1 MAEDAVL
8 KVGLDLSPAEASL
21 NRFYSKLRTLQQK
34 ASEGGTASTK
44 AIQLPRQ
51 LAEEVAAPLVPRAA
65 TSQGT
70 SDRSVAARN
79 KALQESVAL
88 QAKRVALLEREYRIA
103 AQIAGAPKGEVDS
116 GVATIRAAGRQ
127 GLSRSLGMTEVDFNK
142 QFKNSFD
149 RQIRSFQDQFKNL
162 TIPQQSS
169 LLRQQAVPV
178 LREAGISGTIRG
190 QALGNVTYD
199 PFRGETEAAARNL
212 AASTTSAASSAA
224 RVATATAQQANT
236 SEAAA
241 TASAEALARS
251 RAAYAKADA
260 ANAGAID
267 RAKRAGRTAP
277 AAVVSPSVG
286 EALQEP
292 VFNGDVAKRTDRTAA
307 IRDQARLL
315 ALKEEEFLVN
325 ERIAQNNKKI
335 GRDTPIVSNEINNL
349 NKAAR
354 AGLEGQIGKLNSTD
368 SRVLNASLAK
378 ARDQLTGIAKLPLS
392 EQAKALQQMAVN
404 SEGLFAPSLA
414 SQGIT
419 GRAVAAVPA
428 GQITPRGR
436 TELRP
441 GDVLNPDDNEAR
453 SQAVSYA
460 ISMYEK
466 AIVEAAAQ
474 VQLQNAGLVRE
485 LAEATAASQL
495 FSTELQLAALRV
507 ANGQGLQAATLAE
520 VAVARA
526 EQGAQTKEVIASDPG
541 LRTGLVD
548 AQGRAL
554 RADAAVTQTQAAE
567 VAYLESVR
575 ANTRARLGLDT
586 AVRTSASAEDIAAK
600 AANQLAKQEEKAAVA
615 LAADTERNLR
625 ARQARSESRKVR
637 DASGQA
643 VRQTPQFG
651 PERIDPT
658 QRTDF
663 DRLAQN
669 RANAEKDLARVRREA
684 EQSRIFSEAEARN
697 SKLLVSGAVPKY
709 NVDAP
714 INLPDEKAIIKQQQT
729 LLGQEIGAIKRQV
742 ANEEAAGTLTG
753 QAKALLQQEIA
764 LREAMITELSRS
776 LYAAG
781 RVSAGT
787 AGMAPYKANLAPY
800 VEDSDPQGK
809 AVKEANRK
817 ADEAQMRTA
826 AARQVA
832 AERQQQRLTAALN
845 TPVVAGDDS
854 ARRQAL
860 ASAGYSAGEQKR
872 VRDRALREQERAQV
886 AEQQRRLRR
895 AATQEKDA
903 LLSGSKALTPYKA
916 SEVDTLQFTTEKA
929 MLKEIQRQLRNE
941 IESGKLTADEVK
953 AREAVLRKLRGKL
966 AALSN
971 VERGTTPKSGLG
983 AEFFEDDLAGR
994 RAAAARLEASRLDPA
1009 YRQSRIDEAKR
1020 AAATEQV
1027 EREARARIAGTSV
1040 TPAAYTAATNFNTER
1055 MILKSQLAILNEM
1068 RSAETQL
1075 AQQNA
1080 LDSQITQAKAQMK
1093 RLQQAENA
1101 AMGFGGNGPRPPGPT
1116 SSSAG
1121 AAGGGWFSRFTS
1133 KFRSGHQF
1141 DDPGSFFGRG
1151 ALSSIQ
1157 YGLPSMALYGAASG
1171 VADSI
1176 REAEELQYVFS
1187 KLEGQVTSTFGPGS
1201 QQVVEAFKQTI
1212 IDTAVESGLAA
1223 DELGATSL
1231 KIFGTFSQR
1240 DIGGFEGPDLA
1251 NQQVASLGKLQRV
1264 TGLTAKQLENDYS
1277 AISLAFDRTFE
1288 NIGDRIVA
1296 VSDITGVD
1304 AGELGNFA
1312 GDISAVLVEA
1322 GFTLEESLA
1331 LGAASA
1337 QNSGKSM
1344 SAISEA
1350 YGRVI
1355 PQLGQQTAK
1364 LNELASMSPA
1374 LQTPVFLDAVRLRDG
1389 ATILQEI
1396 GKQYNNLDKQSQTFL
1411 TSEIIG
1417 RREAQSVLPGLVNQ
1431 EGYAKTI
1438 SAQENADGDLDK
1450 RYKRV
1455 MQNLSAQLAKL
1466 GEEIRILFKEL
1477 LEGGL
1482 GDFLQ
1487 LLLTVASALTKLF
1500 GGIFSIVGGINDL
1513 TNGWLGNIILIAATL
1528 KGVSASMKAI
1538 AALQI
1543 VQNVTSG
1550 QGFTGTGFMPNS
1562 FLAAR
1567 QGFVNARQGSPW
1579 AALGRGVAGPV
1590 LPGGQNIAGVG
1601 AGLRGGGSAFLSSLG
1616 GGSAAIGAGA
1626 IGVTAIAAAGL
1637 YIKSRIDDAN
1647 AAVEEVRT
1655 EEESA
1660 YEAALAEGDTPQIR
1674 RELSD
1679 STLTKAEDA
1688 ARRQGNLNKVLAA
1701 LFNVTTEEEALKQE
1715 AIRILLDPDTEAG
1728 IETLASTAAGR
1739 EFLGEYFQVPD
1750 DLGKEEGEQLT
1761 QDLEDY
1767 AQRRAIFLDVRNS
1780 IAEAIKDADGRRRV
1794 ELETQ
1799 LALVDSILAGES
1811 VDASKIDEE
1820 FIPVGTN
1827 ESYNPYG
1834 TQSGQSRTDGGQL
1847 RLPDLEGNAAKVKD
1861 ALLKAGVDIGALD
1874 PKVRATL
1881 EEAIQSANPGD
1892 VLLEALN
1899 DERFDKDQQK
1909 TFQEILDLISDAAAK
1924 DPNVQAAEAAKDPVG
1939 AIADALSNLD
1949 NDYKNGLI
1957 SAAAYARGKAQAAA
1971 DLRAQMEIGDEAPD
1985 QETLT
1990 QVEDAEKAAKDALS
2004 ELINNRLDADLNMIE
2019 RYSTG
2024 NEELDFSAKQ
2034 AAIESA
2040 IGSGALNAEALNGAL
2055 DNWFSTQKDKLQKAI
2070 DDAET
2075 PAEAERIAAEGFEIP
2090 DYIRV
2095 ASIRSYLDSLG
2106 VAWETLNQTFEDIFE
2121 TSADAYISTLIQAVA
2136 AGETT
2141 IEAARTQI
2149 AEVIAV
2155 ARAALQQAL
2164 NTAKIAEAFP
2174 IFGIGDAGSG
2184 QESKDRIAKLEEQIA
2199 GLESVYTALGIADPG
2214 ATQKGSVDPDKAK
2227 NDKSK
2232 AADARASYMKA
2243 LANRNQLEIAQIDKA
2258 EAARKYQE
2266 AQALTGDERAAAEW
2280 EALEMDVKA
2289 NQDII
2294 AAVKNIYDAKV
2305 GYLRAVLE
2313 FNGDQ
2318 IGSLEAE
2325 AIRIQNDIK
2334 DAFAAGDEAGV
2345 YAGLEAQVRNQEQ
2358 IRQERGRLRDS
2369 SYGLFETVVAKD
2381 DPVAQLRVQEALA
2394 REQLRDAVG
2403 VAAKNDAQRNLIDI
2417 QRQLNDAMNEARYS
2431 SYSLRQAELEAMDE
2445 DAAAAGVAAELAR
2458 QQLNDAIA
2466 RGAGTAEIN
2475 GLKAAVISADRAAAD
2490 ALTQEKLDD
2499 YKFLYDMGQIT
2510 KSQYINYLE
2519 ALKNTLQPGTDQFK
2533 ELELQLRQL
2542 KNDISG
2548 DLQANLPTSLTLPT
2562 LYEVRRLNQ
2571 IGGSAPASGDAG
2583 TSASIGYQDN
2593 RVQDIQITIG
2603 QNMSQDEI
2611 VDVLNKAIGTGRSG
2625 YGARRY

>member
-1 MAEDAVL
+1 MAADAVMQ
-8 KVGLDLSPAEASL
+8 VGLDLSPAEASL
-21 NRFYSKLRTLQQK
+21 NKFYGKLRQLQQK
-34 ASEGGTASTK
+34 AGEGGTANTK
-44 AIQLPRQ
+44 AIQLPRE
-51 LAEEVAAPLVPRAA
+51 LAREVAAPAVPAA
-65 TSQGT
+65 ARSQGT

-88 QAKRVALLEREYRIA
+88 QAKRVALLEREFRIA
-103 AQIAGAPKGEVDS
+103 AQIANAPKGEIDT
-116 GVATIRAAGRQ
+116 GVASIRAAGRQ
-127 GLSRSLGMTEVDFNK
+127 GLSRSLGLSEADFNR

-162 TIPQQSS
+162 TIPQQTS

-178 LREAGISGTIRG
+178 LRDAGITATIG
-190 QALGNVTYD
+190 GKNLGNATYD
-199 PFRGETEAAARNL
+199 PFKGETEAAARNL
-212 AASTTSAASSAA
+212 AASTTAAAGNAA
-224 RVATATAQQANT
+224 RTATATAQQAAT

-241 TASAEALARS
+241 AASAEALAKS
-251 RAAYAKADA
+251 RAAYAKAEA

-267 RAKRAGRTAP
+267 RAKRAGRVAP
-277 AAVVSPSVG
+277 AAVVAPSVG

-292 VFNGDVAKRTDRTAA
+292 VFTGDVTKRTDRTTA

-315 ALKEEEFLVN
+315 ALKEEEFLIN
-325 ERIAQNNKKI
+325 ERIAQNSRKI
-335 GRDTPIVSNEINNL
+335 GRGTPVVSSEIANL
-349 NKAAR
+349 ERSAR
-354 AGLEGQIGKLNSTD
+354 AGLQSQIGRLNSTD
-368 SRVLNASLAK
+368 SRVLNTALAK
-378 ARDQLTGIAKLPLS
+378 AREELAGIAKLPLS
-392 EQAKALQQMAVN
+392 EQAKNLQAMAVN
-404 SEGLFAPSLA
+404 SEGLFAPALA
-414 SQGIT
+414 NQGIT

-428 GQITPRGR
+428 GQITPSGR

-441 GDVLNPDDNEAR
+441 GDVLNPDDKETQTR
-453 SQAVSYA
+453 AVGAA
-460 ISMYEK
+460 IANFEK
-466 AIVEAAAQ
+466 VIVESAAQ
-474 VQLQNAGLVRE
+474 LQLQNAGLVRE

-507 ANGQGLQAATLAE
+507 ANGKGAQAATLAE

-526 EQGAQTKEVIASDPG
+526 EQNAQTKEVIADDPG

-554 RADAAVTQTQAAE
+554 RSDAAVVATQAAE
-567 VAYLESVR
+567 VSYLESVR

-586 AVRTSASAEDIAAK
+586 AVRTSATAEDIAAK

-625 ARQARSESRKVR
+625 GRQARSEARKLR
-637 DASGQA
+637 DASGQV
-643 VRQTPQFG
+643 VRQAPQRVPG
-651 PERIDPT
+651 GQRIDPT

-669 RANAEKDLARVRREA
+669 RANAEKDLARVRRQA

-697 SKLLVSGAVPKY
+697 ANLLVSGAVPKY

-776 LYAAG
+776 LTAAG
-781 RVSAGT
+781 RVAAGT
-787 AGMAPYKANLAPY
+787 AGMAPYKASIAPY
-800 VEDSDPQGK
+800 IEDPDPQGK

-817 ADEAQMRTA
+817 ADEAQVRSA

-845 TPVVAGDDS
+845 TPVVAGDDT

-872 VRDRALREQERAQV
+872 LRDRALREKERADV
-886 AEQQRRLRR
+886 AAQQRTLRR
-895 AATQEKDA
+895 AAAQEKDA
-903 LLSGSKALTPYKA
+903 LLSGSTTLAPYKA
-916 SEVDTLQFTTEKA
+916 SEINTLQFTTEKA
-929 MLKEIQRQLRNE
+929 MLKEIQRQLRDE
-941 IESGKLTADEVK
+941 IASGKLSAAEVK
-953 AREAVLRKLRGKL
+953 AREELLVKLRGKL
-966 AALSN
+966 AALGN
-971 VERGTTPKSGLG
+971 VERGTTPKSGNAAL
-983 AEFFEDDLAGR
+983 FFEDDLAAQ
-994 RAAAARLEASRLDPA
+994 RAAQARKAASQDPA
-1009 YRQSRIDEAKR
+1009 YRQAGLD
-1020 AAATEQV
+1020 AARRQAVQDQV
-1027 EREARARIAGTSV
+1027 DREARARIAGTASPV
-1040 TPAAYTAATNFNTER
+1040 PYSASTNFNTER
-1055 MILKSQLAILNEM
+1055 MILKKQLAILNEM
-1068 RSAETQL
+1068 SQSETQL

-1080 LDSQITQAKAQMK
+1080 IDAQITQAKGQMK

-1101 AMGFGGNGPRPPGPT
+1101 AMGFGPSGPRPPSGPT
-1116 SSSAG
+1116 APGG
-1121 AAGGGWFSRFTS
+1121 AQGGGGWFSRFTS
-1133 KFRSGHQF
+1133 KFRSGHQY
-1141 DDPGSFFGRG
+1141 DTPGSFFGRG

-1157 YGLPSMALYGAASG
+1157 YGLPSMLLYGAASG
-1171 VADSI
+1171 IAGSI

-1187 KLEGQVTSTFGPGS
+1187 KLEGQIQSTFGADS
-1201 QQVVEAFKQTI
+1201 EAIVDDFKKTI
-1212 IDTAVESGLAA
+1212 IDTAVQSGLAA
-1223 DELGATSL
+1223 DELGTTAL

-1251 NQQVASLGKLQRV
+1251 NKQVESLGKLQRV

-1277 AISLAFDRTFE
+1277 AISIAFNRTFE
-1288 NIGDRIVA
+1288 DIGDQVTA

-1304 AGELGNFA
+1304 AGELGTFA

-1344 SAISEA
+1344 STISEA

-1355 PQLGQQTAK
+1355 PQLASQTAK
-1364 LNELASMSPA
+1364 LNELATMSPA
-1374 LQTPVFLDAVRLRDG
+1374 LQTPAFLDAVRLQDG
-1389 ATILQEI
+1389 ANILQEI
-1396 GKQYNNLDKQSQTFL
+1396 GKQYDNLDERAQNFL
-1411 TSEIIG
+1411 VAEIFG
-1417 RREAQSVLPGLVNQ
+1417 RREAQSVLPGLTNQ
-1431 EGYAKTI
+1431 EGYAKTLTA
-1438 SAQENADGDLDK
+1438 AQGAEGDLDK
-1450 RYKRV
+1450 RYQRV
-1455 MQNLSAQLAKL
+1455 MQNLSSQLAKL
-1466 GEEIRILFKEL
+1466 GEQIRILFKEL

-1482 GDFLQ
+1482 GQFLQ
-1487 LLLTVASALTKLF
+1487 LLLTTAEAIVKTF
-1500 GGIFSIVGGINDL
+1500 GGLFSIIGGINDL
-1513 TNGWLGNIILIAATL
+1513 TDGWLGNIVLIAATL
-1528 KGVSASMKAI
+1528 KGVSASMQAI
-1538 AALQI
+1538 AGLQF
-1543 VQNVTSG
+1543 VQNMLSASRGGGGPGLFASTIGRTNTFQYARSG
-1550 QGFTGTGFMPNS
+1550 YQ
-1562 FLAAR
+1562 AAR
-1567 QGFVNARQGSPW
+1567 YGSYVPATLSPPMAAQGLGT
-1579 AALGRGVAGPV
+1579 AATG
-1590 LPGGQNIAGVG
+1590 GVG
-1601 AGLRGGGSAFLSSLG
+1601 AGLRGGLSGAVTGIG
-1616 GGSAAIGAGA
+1616 GGSFALGAGA
-1626 IGVTAIAAAGL
+1626 IGLTAVAAAG
-1637 YIKSRIDDAN
+1637 YYVKSRIDAAN
-1647 AAVEEVRT
+1647 KAVEDIKT
-1655 EEESA
+1655 EEESI
-1660 YEAALAEGDTPQIR
+1660 YQEALAKSDTPGTR

-1679 STLTKAEDA
+1679 ATLRKAQDA
-1688 ARRQGNLNKVLAA
+1688 ADRQTAMNRVLET
-1701 LFNVTTEEEALKQE
+1701 LFNVTTEEEALKKEAVQVLLDTKTEETLDTLVTTSAGGDFIRSFFGLDDDKPSDKDAERIEEEITNYANERGLIIAMRARLVEQLEDAKGAERE
-1715 AIRILLDPDTEAG
+1715 AIQEDIADVDAVLRGEATTGDLGGLNETGDRIQIDIGDASKATQSIIGALDEAG
-1728 IETLASTAAGR
+1728 IE
-1739 EFLGEYFQVPD
+1739 
-1750 DLGKEEGEQLT
+1750 
-1761 QDLEDY
+1761 
-1767 AQRRAIFLDVRNS
+1767 I
-1780 IAEAIKDADGRRRV
+1780 
-1794 ELETQ
+1794 
-1799 LALVDSILAGES
+1799 
-1811 VDASKIDEE
+1811 
-1820 FIPVGTN
+1820 GT
-1827 ESYNPYG
+1827 
-1834 TQSGQSRTDGGQL
+1834 
-1847 RLPDLEGNAAKVKD
+1847 
-1861 ALLKAGVDIGALD
+1861 LD
-1874 PKVRATL
+1874 PKVRQAL
-1881 EEAIQSANPGD
+1881 IDAVNASNPGA
-1892 VLLEALN
+1892 VLQDLLNKDDNGLESGA
-1899 DERFDKDQQK
+1899 QQQLQDIIGII
-1909 TFQEILDLISDAAAK
+1909 TTAAESDPTVAAAI
-1924 DPNVQAAEAAKDPVG
+1924 AAKDPV
-1939 AIADALSNLD
+1939 AAMTRALENLD

-1957 SAAAYARGKAQAAA
+1957 SAATYARGKAAAA
-1971 DLRAQMEIGDEAPD
+1971 AELRRQMDIGNALPD
-1985 QETLT
+1985 QETLN
-1990 QVEDAEKAAKDALS
+1990 QLQDAEREARDSLS
-2004 ELINNRLDADLNMIE
+2004 NQINLRLEADLKFIE
-2019 RYSTG
+2019 RFSTG
-2024 NEELDFSAKQ
+2024 NEELDFGPKL
-2034 AAIESA
+2034 AALESA
-2040 IGSGALNAEALNGAL
+2040 IQSGFLNEDDLDSAL
-2055 DNWFSTQKDKLQKAI
+2055 DQWFETEKEKLQQAI
-2070 DDAET
+2070 DDAASAT
-2075 PAEAERIAAEGFEIP
+2075 EAQRIADAGFEIP

-2095 ASIRSYLDSLG
+2095 NSIKSYLQSLD
-2106 VAWETLNQTFEDIFE
+2106 VAWGDLNTVMQEFFG
-2121 TSADAYISTLIQAVA
+2121 TSADAYIATLISSVS

-2141 IEAARTQI
+2141 IEAARENI
-2149 AEVIAV
+2149 GAV
-2155 ARAALQQAL
+2155 LAAAQAALQAAINL
-2164 NTAKIAEAFP
+2164 NVLGDFLP
-2174 IFGIGDAGSG
+2174 IFGTNAGTDEEAKAKQEELQKKIDAL
-2184 QESKDRIAKLEEQIA
+2184 QAIYD
-2199 GLESVYTALGIADPG
+2199 ALGIADPG
-2214 ATQKGSVDPDKAK
+2214 ATQAGYVDPEKSK
-2227 NDKSK
+2227 NDESK

-2266 AQALTGDERAAAEW
+2266 AQALSGDERAAAEW

-2334 DAFAAGDEAGV
+2334 DAYAAGDEAGV

-2369 SYGLFETVVAKD
+2369 AYGLFETVVAKD

-2431 SYSLRQAELEAMDE
+2431 RYSLRQAELEAMDE

-2458 QQLNDAIA
+2458 QQLNDAIG
-2466 RGAGTAEIN
+2466 RGAGEAEIN
-2475 GLKAAVISADRAAAD
+2475 NLKAAVISADRAAAD

-2571 IGGSAPASGDAG
+2571 IGGSAPSPGDAG

-2593 RVQDIQITIG
+2593 RTQDIQITIG

-2611 VDVLNKAIGTGRSG
+2611 VDILDRAIGTGRSG
-2625 YGARRY
+2625 YGPRRY